1 MRKDKSITI
10 RLLNDFVKFH
20 AIHICILQKLY
31 IRSNN
36 PLSKSPTILIDKD
49 VFCFS
54 LYLSLFFFLSKVW
67 IGKNQC
73 KENASR
79 IIDVVCTL
87 QYQSKRFMKGV
98 ILIPFILKEHI
109 EVPIRPFFKLYQQKE
124 LYLCD
129 HSRDYCIM
137 HACII
142 WGICRRIRFILGFS
156 SIHIRGIL
164 LSFW

>member
-1 MRKDKSITI
+1 M
-10 RLLNDFVKFH
+10 
-20 AIHICILQKLY
+20 LY
-31 IRSNN
+31 IYVYYKSYIFAVTIHCQNLQQYWLTRMSFVS
-36 PLSKSPTILIDKD
+36 LSI
-49 VFCFS
+49 
-54 LYLSLFFFLSKVW
+54 SLFFFFLNKVW

-87 QYQSKRFMKGV
+87 QYQSKRFTKGV

-156 SIHIRGIL
+156 SIHILGIL